1 MKKIILLLCLI
12 FVSLNGYCYYVDETF
27 TKECDGV
34 NIFFRIIS
42 DNEIACYPNYDSGTN
57 NTSCIDWDYT
67 GAVVIPESVEYDSH
81 SFNVTEIAFGAFYLC
96 DISSLTLPS
105 TLKRIESHSIYGC
118 RSLHEITIPQ
128 SVTYIAEGAFNA
140 NYFGVYEIEDG
151 NNYYCV
157 SDGVLFTK
165 DMKTLLSYPRD
176 YSYLKSYVIPNS
188 VTRIAD
194 GAFYSCWLSSITIP
208 SSVTEIGDLAFHYN
222 NYLSSFYIPSSVLSL
237 GDGVCTGYSGIT
249 SIEVDPGN
257 PVYTAID
264 GVVYTK
270 DGDKLMAYPTAN
282 TQTNYDIIDGTKE
295 IYSHSFASAD
305 NLESITIPNSVSK
318 IGSCAF
324 FSCGNLKS
332 IDIPSSVTEL
342 GSQAFDYCQ
351 NLTSVYLHSAVPP
364 TVSWYVFGGNEN
376 LNVYV
381 PYQHFDAYRNVGY
394 LTRAHIDPAIDW
406 HDNHWTWVFT
416 CIVGVD
422 FTKSPGVEG
431 YIVCSD
437 NGVSGAK
444 SIYAKSSRSS
454 NSSPLKLVKVDKAGP
469 GECVILKVTETGKT
483 YGLATDETAVSH
495 PENLLV
501 GVTETSSVS
510 STQGS
515 NTNYIFDGE
524 NFVEL
529 TSTESVTGGLG
540 YLQIPTEK
548 AQALGSN
555 IGLETL
561 LTEYSAYDAQDN
573 SILLSSH
580 NNEFANLNIASR
592 TLHKNGKWNTI
603 CVPFDL
609 PIAGSILDGG
619 VARTLANASISENTL
634 TLTFGDAVDTLKAG
648 VPYLIKWTSGDD
660 IVDPTFSCVTIKED
674 CHPVVFGEG
683 ENAVKFIGTYSP
695 VALQKN
701 TTKNLYLGSDNKLYY
716 PTVDDFYVNAFR
728 AYFVLGND
736 VANSR
741 EISVDFGDG
750 LLTGISIKEVGKTTS
765 DKAMYNLAGQRVSK
779 NYKGIVIVNGKKII
793 K

>member
-12 FVSLNGYCYYVDETF
+12 FVSLNGYCQDDTF
-27 TKECDGV
+27 TVNCSGVDILFKKICGDEVECAY
-34 NIFFRIIS
+34 NS
-42 DNEIACYPNYDSGTN
+42 NSGTN
-57 NTSCIDWDYT
+57 NHCCIDWNYT
-67 GAVVIPESVEYDSH
+67 GEVIIPETVEYGGTTYR
-81 SFNVTEIAFGAFYLC
+81 VTGIGSSAFAYC
-96 DISSLTLPS
+96 DMSSLTLPS
-105 TLKRIESHSIYGC
+105 TLNYIGSHSISGC
-118 RSLHEITIPQ
+118 RSLHEIRIPRN
-128 SVTYIAEGAFNA
+128 VTLITEGAFDQNA
-140 NYFGVYEIEDG
+140 FVKFEVDEENAD
-151 NNYYCV
+151 YCSV
-157 SDGVLFTK
+157 DGVLFTK
-165 DMKTLLSYPRD
+165 DLKTLLHYPLGYNFGGIYDIPYGVTRVGD
-176 YSYLKSYVIPNS
+176 YAFDASQLTS
-188 VTRIAD
+188 VTIPATVT
-194 GAFYSCWLSSITIP
+194 SIGIW
-208 SSVTEIGDLAFHYN
+208 AFHQCSMFSN
-222 NYLSSFYIPSSVLSL
+222 VFLPGSLTYI
-237 GDGVCTGYSGIT
+237 GEGACTGRSNII
-249 SIEVDPGN
+249 SIDVDPNN
-257 PVYTAID
+257 PEFAQVD

-270 DGDKLMAYPTAN
+270 DGNKVIAYPVAKS
-282 TQTNYDIIDGTKE
+282 QTSYSIIEGTKE
-295 IYSHSFASAD
+295 IYGSAFSSAD
-305 NLESITIPNSVSK
+305 NLESISIPNTVTK
-318 IGSCAF
+318 IGSSAF
-324 FSCGNLKS
+324 FSCKKLKS
-332 IDIPSSVTEL
+332 VDIPSSVTEL
-342 GSQAFDYCQ
+342 GPQAFDYCD

-437 NGVSGAK
+437 DGGSSAK

-469 GECVILKVTETGKT
+469 GECVILKVAETGKT

-573 SILLSSH
+573 STLLSSH